1 MSGFTIQIIDK
12 LLLLP
17 GLLIGLSAHE
27 FAHAYV
33 AFKLGDDS
41 QRFQGRLT
49 LNPIK
54 HIDPLGFLL
63 LMLLGYGWAKP
74 VMVNSRRFK
83 NLRRDDTLVSMAGP
97 IANLILSIIFTILM
111 GLTVLIIT
119 RSGGYNQTSE
129 IIMKILERAVL
140 INLVL
145 MVFNLI
151 PLPPL
156 DGHQILGNIVGT
168 PLWNFYYKYADIL
181 RIALIFVIIL
191 GGTRFI
197 ISPIVGSIYN
207 FLMNLMQNILL
218 MVL

>member
-1 MSGFTIQIIDK
+1 MSNFTIQIIDK

-63 LMLLGYGWAKP
+63 LMLYGWAKP

-83 NLRRDDTLVSMAGP
+83 NLRRDDTLVAIAGP
-97 IANLILSIIFTILM
+97 IANLILAIIFTISM

-119 RSGGYNQTSE
+119 RAGGYNQTSE
-129 IIMKILERAVL
+129 IIMKILERAIL

-181 RIALIFVIIL
+181 RIALTFIIIL
-191 GGTRFI
+191 GGTRYI
-197 ISPIVGSIYN
+197 ISPIVGNIYN
-207 FLMNLMQNILL
+207 FLINLMQNILL

>member
-1 MSGFTIQIIDK
+1 MSDFTIQIIDK

-49 LNPIK
+49 LNPLK
-54 HIDPLGFLL
+54 HIDPVGFLL

-74 VMVNSRRFK
+74 VMVNSRGFK
-83 NLRRDDTLVSMAGP
+83 NLRRDDTLVSIAGP
-97 IANLILSIIFTILM
+97 IANLILAVIFTILM
-111 GLTVLIIT
+111 GLTFFIIT
-119 RSGGYNQTSE
+119 KTGGYNQTTE
-129 IIMKILERAVL
+129 IIMKILERALL

-156 DGHQILGNIVGT
+156 DGHHILGNIVGT

-181 RIALIFVIIL
+181 RIALMFVIIL
-191 GGTRFI
+191 GGTRYI

-207 FLMNLMQNILL
+207 FLINMMQNILF
-218 MVL
+218 MIM

>member
-1 MSGFTIQIIDK
+1 MSDFTIQIIDK

-49 LNPIK
+49 LNPLK
-54 HIDPLGFLL
+54 HIDPVGFLF

-74 VMVNSRRFK
+74 VMVNSRGFK
-83 NLRRDDTLVSMAGP
+83 NLRRDDTLVSIAGP
-97 IANLILSIIFTILM
+97 IANLILAVIFTILM
-111 GLTVLIIT
+111 GLTVVIIT
-119 RSGGYNQTSE
+119 KTGGYNQTTE
-129 IIMKILERAVL
+129 IIMKILERALL

-156 DGHQILGNIVGT
+156 DGHHILGNIVGT

-181 RIALIFVIIL
+181 RIVLMFVIIL
-191 GGTRFI
+191 GGTRYI

-207 FLMNLMQNILL
+207 FLINLMQNILL
-218 MVL
+218 MIM

>member
-1 MSGFTIQIIDK
+1 MSDFTIQIIDK

-49 LNPIK
+49 LNPLK
-54 HIDPLGFLL
+54 HIDPVGFLL

-74 VMVNSRRFK
+74 VMVNSRGFK
-83 NLRRDDTLVSMAGP
+83 NLRRDDTLVSIAGP
-97 IANLILSIIFTILM
+97 IANLILAVIFTILM
-111 GLTVLIIT
+111 GLTFFIIT
-119 RSGGYNQTSE
+119 KTGGYNQTTE
-129 IIMKILERAVL
+129 IIMKILERALL

-156 DGHQILGNIVGT
+156 DGHHILGNIVGT
-168 PLWNFYYKYADIL
+168 PLWNFYYKYADVL
-181 RIALIFVIIL
+181 RIALMFVIIL
-191 GGTRFI
+191 GGTRYI

-207 FLMNLMQNILL
+207 FLINMMQNILF
-218 MVL
+218 MIM